1 MRKAA
6 LVIAVLLAAGCQN
19 SDPAAYHHEL
29 AHPYRLT
36 EASVRLPLA
45 GATAEDAASRAR
57 DFAAERPNNGST
69 FIVSA
74 PTPVANAV
82 RVALLRSGIDS
93 RDIRL
98 VPEGEPAEVVRT
110 DRFAA
115 VVDCIAPPRRQ
126 SFWDNVFGT
135 EDGFRHDNGNSALLG
150 CSVRR
155 NIIEMTDDPRALAG
169 PVHPEGREGTRGAD
183 VWGKYSTGQSP
194 AAGVTLPTWS
204 TSK

>member
-6 LVIAVLLAAGCQN
+6 LLFAVLLSAGCQ
-19 SDPAAYHHEL
+19 SADPAAYHHEL

-36 EASVRLPLA
+36 EASVRLSLA
-45 GATAEDAASRAR
+45 GMTAENAASQAR

-74 PTPVANAV
+74 PTEIANAV
-82 RVALLRSGIDS
+82 RVALLRSGIDA
-93 RDIRL
+93 REIRL

-110 DRFAA
+110 DRFAT
-115 VVDCIAPPRRQ
+115 VVDCIGPPQRQ

-135 EDGFRHDNGNSALLG
+135 EDGFRHDNSNSKLLG
-150 CSVRR
+150 CAVRR
-155 NIIEMTDDPRALAG
+155 NIVEMTDDPRALGG
-169 PVHPEGREGTRGAD
+169 PVHQEGREGTRGAD

-194 AAGVTLPTWS
+194 AAGVALPTWS
-204 TSK
+204 TTK